1 MRDLIMPLTQPVG
14 LFCFCLLLLL
24 LWRIWKRQWLRMI
37 LPGALAL
44 AVLLIGSTPLPAR
57 LLASLERPYTGVNP
71 GSLPQADA
79 VVMLGGTLAPSRND
93 ILGFDLKD
101 PVDRLVT
108 AVELIRMGKGRALV
122 LGGGIAKGDN
132 PGPPEGELLQ
142 RWISAWGL
150 TNAPI
155 YLLGA
160 CTTTRDEALRTQALV
175 EAHQWKHLILVTS
188 ASHMKRGEGLF
199 RRLGIP
205 VTCVAGDFV
214 GTAQLEHPGSFSP
227 FPTAGG
233 FVMLSSYL
241 HEIIGWQ
248 VYRLRGWVE

>member
-1 MRDLIMPLTQPVG
+1 MPLTQPVG
-14 LFCFCLLLLL
+14 LFWFCLLLLL
-24 LWRIWKRQWLRMI
+24 LWRIWKRQWLRTI

-44 AVLLIGSTPLPAR
+44 AVFLIGSTPLPAR
-57 LLASLERPYTGVNP
+57 LLASLERPYTGANP

-79 VVMLGGTLAPSRND
+79 VVMLGGVLERSEND
-93 ILGFDLKD
+93 IFGFELKD
-101 PVDRLVT
+101 AADRLVT
-108 AVELIRMGKGRALV
+108 AVELMRRGKGRALV
-122 LGGGIAKGDN
+122 LGGGVAKGNN
-132 PGPPEGELLQ
+132 PGLPEGELLQ

-150 TNAPI
+150 TNAPV

-160 CTTTRDEALRTQALV
+160 CTTTRDEALRTQALAK
-175 EAHQWKHLILVTS
+175 AHQWKQLILVTS

-199 RRLGIP
+199 RRLGVP

-214 GTAQLEHPGSFSP
+214 ATAQLEHPGPFSP
-227 FPTAGG
+227 FPSAGG
-233 FVMLSSYL
+233 FVILSMYL